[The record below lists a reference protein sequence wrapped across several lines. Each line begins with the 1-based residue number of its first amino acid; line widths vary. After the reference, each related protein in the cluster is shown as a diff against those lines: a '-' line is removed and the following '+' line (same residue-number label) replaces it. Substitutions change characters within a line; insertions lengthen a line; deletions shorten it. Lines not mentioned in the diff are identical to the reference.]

1 MKKISLAVTMC
12 LALSFTLSAQRSM
25 PQALQKL
32 MNAEYAISSL
42 YVDSVN
48 EDKLVEEAI
57 KGMLESLDPH
67 SSYTDAKE
75 TKELEEPLQGEFSGV
90 GIQFNMN
97 KDTLYV
103 IQTVPGGPSERVGV
117 LAGDR
122 IIYVNDT
129 IIAGVKMKNSDIQKR
144 LRGKKGTNV
153 TIKVKRPGVK
163 ELITFR
169 ITRDNIPLHS
179 IDAQYMLDE
188 RTGYLRISR
197 FGAKTHEEMMDAL
210 KELKKQGMTQL
221 IMDLSDNGGGY
232 LNAAIDMCNEFLDR
246 GQLMVYTEGDN
257 SPRNEANANG
267 WGEYQDLHMVV
278 MVNQYSA
285 SAAEIFAGAM
295 QDWDRAV
302 IVGRRT
308 FGKGLVQRPFKFE
321 DGSMMRLTVARY
333 YTPSGRCIQK
343 PYNRGD
349 KKAYEKE
356 LLERANEGEYYSLDS
371 IQFNDSLRYTT
382 RLNHRIIYGGGGVM
396 PDVYVPI
403 DTSEYST
410 YYRDLSAKGILNQY
424 VIKYVDKNRKSIAKQ
439 YSTLDAY
446 DRGFAVSDEMMRD
459 LIAMGEQDSVKFDEE
474 KYRTSELLLKDIVKG
489 LIARDVYGDQS
500 AYNVIINHRNPDL
513 KAAIE
518 VLNDRERFDRLLR
531 EGNPEY
537 ERLVK
542 KNDSNPYFLN
552 DRITVFYS
560 RMPFFLESDTNYD
573 IEGLTPETEY
583 EVQVQANGDAG
594 TSPWTE
600 SLIFVTTKKT
610 SIEEISAD
618 VKGDN
623 RYYNMMGQQV
633 DGNNLPAGIYI
644 HNGKKILVK

>member
-1 MKKISLAVTMC
+1 MKKILLALPMC
-12 LALSFTLSAQRSM
+12 LALSLTISAQRSL
-25 PQALQKL
+25 PQAMQKL
-32 MNAEYAISSL
+32 LNAEYAITSL

-48 EDKLVEEAI
+48 EDKLIEDAI

-103 IQTVPGGPSERVGV
+103 IQTIPGGPSERVGV

-129 IIAGVKMKNSDIQKR
+129 VIAGVKMKNSDIQKR
-144 LRGKKGTNV
+144 LRGKKGTQV
-153 TIKVKRPGVK
+153 TIKVQRPGVK

-197 FGAKTHEEMMDAL
+197 FGAKTYEEMMDAL
-210 KELKKQGMTQL
+210 SDLKKQGMTQL
-221 IMDLSDNGGGY
+221 VMDLSDNGGGY
-232 LNAAIDMCNEFLDR
+232 LNAAIDMCNEFLER

-267 WGEYQDLHMVV
+267 YGDYKDLPMVV

-308 FGKGLVQRPFKFE
+308 FGKGLVQRPIKFD

-343 PYNRGD
+343 PYDRGN

-356 LLERANEGEYYSLDS
+356 LLDRANEGEYYSLDS
-371 IQFNDSLRYTT
+371 IQFNDTLRYTT
-382 RLNHRIIYGGGGVM
+382 RLHGRTIYGGGGVM

-403 DTSEYST
+403 DTTEYST
-410 YYRDLSAKGILNQY
+410 YYRDMTAKGIINQY
-424 VIKYVDKNRKSIAKQ
+424 AIQYVDKNRKSINKQ
-439 YSTLDAY
+439 YETLKDFDNGFIVTDA
-446 DRGFAVSDEMMRD
+446 MMRD
-459 LIAMGEQDSVKFDEE
+459 FIAMGEKDSVKYDEE
-474 KYRTSELLLKDIVKG
+474 KYRTSEQLLKDIIKG

-500 AYNVIINHRNPDL
+500 AYNVIINHRNRDL
-513 KAAIE
+513 KAAIA

-542 KNDSNPYFLN
+542 KHD
-552 DRITVFYS
+552 
-560 RMPFFLESDTNYD
+560 E
-573 IEGLTPETEY
+573 
-583 EVQVQANGDAG
+583 
-594 TSPWTE
+594 
-600 SLIFVTTKKT
+600 
-610 SIEEISAD
+610 
-618 VKGDN
+618 
-623 RYYNMMGQQV
+623 
-633 DGNNLPAGIYI
+633 
-644 HNGKKILVK
+644 

>member
-1 MKKISLAVTMC
+1 MNKGLYLVALCLVISLTVT
-12 LALSFTLSAQRSM
+12 AQRSL
-25 PQALQKL
+25 PQVLQKL
-32 MNAEYAISSL
+32 LNAEYAISTL

-48 EDKLVEEAI
+48 EDKLVEDAI

-129 IIAGVKMKNSDIQKR
+129 TIAGVKMKNSDIQKR

-163 ELITFR
+163 DLITFR
-169 ITRDNIPLHS
+169 ITRDNIPLNS
-179 IDAQYMLDE
+179 IDAKYMLDE

-197 FGAKTHEEMMDAL
+197 FGAKTHEEMMEAL
-210 KELKKQGMTQL
+210 QELKKQGMTQL

-232 LNAAIDMCNEFLDR
+232 LNAAIDMCNEFLER
-246 GQLMVYTEGDN
+246 GQLMVYTEGEN

-267 WGEYQDLHMVV
+267 WGDYKDLHMVV
-278 MVNQYSA
+278 IVNQYSA

-302 IVGRRT
+302 VVGRRT

-356 LLERANEGEYYSLDS
+356 LLDRYNEGEYYSLDS

-382 RLNHRIIYGGGGVM
+382 RLNGRTIYGGGGVM
-396 PDVYVPI
+396 PDVFVPV
-403 DTSEYST
+403 DTTEYST

-424 VIKYVDKNRKSIAKQ
+424 AIKFVDKERKAITKRYATVKEF
-439 YSTLDAY
+439 D
-446 DRGFAVSDEMMRD
+446 DGFVITDEMMRD
-459 LIAMGEQDSVKFDEE
+459 LIQMGESDSIKYDEE
-474 KYRTSELLLKDIVKG
+474 KYRTSEQMLKAITKG
-489 LIARDVYGDQS
+489 LIARDLYGDAE
-500 AYNVIINHRNPDL
+500 AYSVIINHRNPDVQ
-513 KAAIE
+513 AAYQ
-518 VLNDRERFDRLLR
+518 VLNDRERYERLLR

-542 KNDSNPYFLN
+542 KQD
-552 DRITVFYS
+552 D
-560 RMPFFLESDTNYD
+560 
-573 IEGLTPETEY
+573 
-583 EVQVQANGDAG
+583 Q
-594 TSPWTE
+594 
-600 SLIFVTTKKT
+600 
-610 SIEEISAD
+610 
-618 VKGDN
+618 
-623 RYYNMMGQQV
+623 
-633 DGNNLPAGIYI
+633 
-644 HNGKKILVK
+644 

>member
-1 MKKISLAVTMC
+1 MKRISFAVSLF
-12 LALSFTLSAQRSM
+12 LALSLTTTAQRGM
-25 PQALQKL
+25 PQAMQKL
-32 MNAEYAISSL
+32 LNAEYAISTL

-48 EDKLVEEAI
+48 EEKLVEDAI

-67 SSYTDAKE
+67 STYTDAKE

-97 KDTLYV
+97 QDTLYV
-103 IQTVPGGPSERVGV
+103 IQTIPGGPSERVGV

-129 IIAGVKMKNSDIQKR
+129 VIAGVKMRNSDIQKR
-144 LRGKKGTNV
+144 LRGKKGTKV

-179 IDAQYMLDE
+179 IDASYMLDE
-188 RTGYLRISR
+188 RTAYLRISR

-210 KELKKQGMTQL
+210 KDLKKQGMTQL

-267 WGEYQDLHMVV
+267 WGDYKDLHMVV
-278 MVNQYSA
+278 MVNQFSA

-308 FGKGLVQRPFKFE
+308 FGKGLVQRPFKFD

-343 PYNRGD
+343 PYARGD
-349 KKAYEKE
+349 KKAYENE
-356 LLERANEGEYYSLDS
+356 LLDRANEGEYYSLDS
-371 IQFNDSLRYTT
+371 IQFNDTLRYTT
-382 RLNHRIIYGGGGVM
+382 RLNGRTIYGGGGVM

-403 DTSEYST
+403 DTTEYST
-410 YYRDLSAKGILNQY
+410 YYRDMSAKGIINQY
-424 VIKYVDKNRKSIAKQ
+424 SIAYVDENRKELTKQ
-439 YSTLDAY
+439 YKTLKDF
-446 DRGFAVSDEMMRD
+446 DRDFIVTDEMMRD
-459 LIAMGEQDSVKFDEE
+459 FIALGEKDSVKYDEE
-474 KYRTSELLLKDIVKG
+474 KYRTSEQLLKDIVKG
-489 LIARDVYGDQS
+489 LIARGVYGDQS
-500 AYNVIINHRNPDL
+500 AYNVIINHRNRDVQ
-513 KAAIE
+513 AAYE

-542 KNDSNPYFLN
+542 KND
-552 DRITVFYS
+552 
-560 RMPFFLESDTNYD
+560 
-573 IEGLTPETEY
+573 
-583 EVQVQANGDAG
+583 
-594 TSPWTE
+594 
-600 SLIFVTTKKT
+600 
-610 SIEEISAD
+610 
-618 VKGDN
+618 
-623 RYYNMMGQQV
+623 
-633 DGNNLPAGIYI
+633 
-644 HNGKKILVK
+644 

>member
-1 MKKISLAVTMC
+1 MKKLLFAMAMGLV
-12 LALSFTLSAQRSM
+12 LSFTTTAQRSM
-25 PQALQKL
+25 PQAMQKL
-32 MNAEYAISSL
+32 LNAEYAISSL
-42 YVDSVN
+42 YVDTIN
-48 EDKLVEEAI
+48 EDKLVEDAI
-57 KGMLESLDPH
+57 KGMLENLDPH

-75 TKELEEPLQGEFSGV
+75 TKELEEPLQGEFSGI

-129 IIAGVKMKNSDIQKR
+129 LIAGVKMKNSDIMKR

-153 TIKVKRPGVK
+153 TIQILRPGVK

-169 ITRDNIPLHS
+169 ITRDNIPVHS
-179 IDAQYMLDE
+179 IDASYMLDE
-188 RTGYLRISR
+188 QTAYLRISR

-210 KELKKQGMTQL
+210 KALKKQGMKQL

-232 LNAAIDMCNEFLDR
+232 LNAAIDMCNEFLER

-267 WGEYQDLHMVV
+267 WGEYRDLPMVV
-278 MVNQYSA
+278 VVNQYSA

-295 QDWDRAV
+295 QDWDRAIV
-302 IVGRRT
+302 VGRRT
-308 FGKGLVQRPFKFE
+308 FGKGLVQRPFKFD

-356 LLERANEGEYYSLDS
+356 LMDRYNEGEYYSLDS

-382 RLNHRIIYGGGGVM
+382 RINGRTIYGGGGVM
-396 PDVYVPI
+396 PDVFVPV

-410 YYRDLSAKGILNQY
+410 YYRDLSAKGIINQFA
-424 VIKYVDKNRKSIAKQ
+424 IRYVDKNRKTISKQ
-439 YSTLDAY
+439 FKSVKDF
-446 DRGFAVSDEMMRD
+446 DEGFIVTDEMMRD

-474 KYRTSELLLKDIVKG
+474 KFRTSEQLLKAIAKG
-489 LIARDVYGDQS
+489 LIARDVYGDPG
-500 AYNVIINHRNPDL
+500 AYSIIINHRNHDVQ
-513 KAAIE
+513 AAYEI
-518 VLNDRERFDRLLR
+518 LNDQERYQRLLR

-542 KNDSNPYFLN
+542 KN
-552 DRITVFYS
+552 
-560 RMPFFLESDTNYD
+560 E
-573 IEGLTPETEY
+573 
-583 EVQVQANGDAG
+583 Q
-594 TSPWTE
+594 
-600 SLIFVTTKKT
+600 
-610 SIEEISAD
+610 
-618 VKGDN
+618 
-623 RYYNMMGQQV
+623 
-633 DGNNLPAGIYI
+633 
-644 HNGKKILVK
+644 

>member
-1 MKKISLAVTMC
+1 MNKILVTISLF
-12 LALSFTLSAQRSM
+12 LALSVTAAAQRAM
-25 PQALQKL
+25 PQQMQKL
-32 MNAEYAISSL
+32 LNAEYAISTL

-48 EDKLVEEAI
+48 EEKLIEDAI

-97 KDTLYV
+97 QDTLYV
-103 IQTVPGGPSERVGV
+103 IQTIPGGPSERVGV

-122 IIYVNDT
+122 IIFVNDT
-129 IIAGVKMKNSDIQKR
+129 TIAGVKMKNSDIQKR
-144 LRGKKGTNV
+144 LRGKKGSQV

-221 IMDLSDNGGGY
+221 VMDLSDNGGGY

-246 GQLMVYTEGDN
+246 GQLMVYTEGAN

-267 WGEYQDLHMVV
+267 WGDYKDLHMVV

-343 PYNRGD
+343 PYKPGD
-349 KKAYEKE
+349 KKAYENE
-356 LLERANEGEYYSLDS
+356 LLERANEGEYYCLDS
-371 IQFNDSLRYTT
+371 IQFNDTLRYTT
-382 RLNHRIIYGGGGVM
+382 RLHGRTIYGGGGVM

-403 DTSEYST
+403 DTTEYST
-410 YYRDLSAKGILNQY
+410 YYRDMSAKGIINQY
-424 VIKYVDKNRKSIAKQ
+424 VIQYVDKHRKGISKQ
-439 YSTLDAY
+439 FATLNEFDN
-446 DRGFAVSDEMMRD
+446 GFVVTDEMMRD
-459 LIAMGEQDSVKFDEE
+459 FIAMGEKDSVKFDEE
-474 KYRTSELLLKDIVKG
+474 KYRTSEQLLKDIIKG

-500 AYNVIINHRNPDL
+500 AYNVIINHRNRDL
-513 KAAIE
+513 KAALD

-542 KNDSNPYFLN
+542 
-552 DRITVFYS
+552 RTG
-560 RMPFFLESDTNYD
+560 E
-573 IEGLTPETEY
+573 
-583 EVQVQANGDAG
+583 
-594 TSPWTE
+594 
-600 SLIFVTTKKT
+600 
-610 SIEEISAD
+610 
-618 VKGDN
+618 
-623 RYYNMMGQQV
+623 
-633 DGNNLPAGIYI
+633 
-644 HNGKKILVK
+644 

>member
-1 MKKISLAVTMC
+1 MKKVIIAMTMG
-12 LALSFTLSAQRSM
+12 LALSLTLSAQRSM
-25 PQALQKL
+25 PQAMQKL
-32 MNAEYAISSL
+32 LNAEYAISSL
-42 YVDSVN
+42 YVDSIN
-48 EDKLVEEAI
+48 EEKLVEDAI
-57 KGMLESLDPH
+57 KGMLENLDPH

-129 IIAGVKMKNSDIQKR
+129 LIAGVKMKNSDIQKR

-188 RTGYLRISR
+188 HTGYLRISR

-210 KELKKQGMTQL
+210 KDLKKQGMKQL

-232 LNAAIDMCNEFLDR
+232 LNAAIDMCNEFLER
-246 GQLMVYTEGDN
+246 GQLMVYTEGAN

-267 WGEYQDLHMVV
+267 WGDYKDLHMVV
-278 MVNQYSA
+278 IVNQYSA

-349 KKAYEKE
+349 KKAYENE
-356 LLERANEGEYYSLDS
+356 LMDRYNEGEYYCLDS

-382 RLNHRIIYGGGGVM
+382 RLNGRTIYGGGGVM
-396 PDVYVPI
+396 PDIYVPV

-410 YYRDLSAKGILNQY
+410 YYRDLSAKGILNQFA
-424 VIKYVDKNRKSIAKQ
+424 IRYVDKNRKSINKL
-439 YSTLDAY
+439 YKTVKEFDE
-446 DRGFAVSDEMMRD
+446 GFSVNDEMMRD
-459 LIAMGEQDSVKFDEE
+459 LIAMGEQDSVKYDEE
-474 KYRTSELLLKDIVKG
+474 KYRTSEQLLKAIIKG
-489 LIARDVYGDQS
+489 LIARDIYGDTG
-500 AYNVIINHRNPDL
+500 AYSIVINHRNRDVQ
-513 KAAIE
+513 AAYE
-518 VLNDRERFDRLLR
+518 VLNDRERYDRLLR
-531 EGNPEY
+531 EGNSEY
-537 ERLVK
+537 ERLVRK
-542 KNDSNPYFLN
+542 RD
-552 DRITVFYS
+552 
-560 RMPFFLESDTNYD
+560 
-573 IEGLTPETEY
+573 
-583 EVQVQANGDAG
+583 
-594 TSPWTE
+594 
-600 SLIFVTTKKT
+600 
-610 SIEEISAD
+610 
-618 VKGDN
+618 
-623 RYYNMMGQQV
+623 
-633 DGNNLPAGIYI
+633 
-644 HNGKKILVK
+644 

>member
-1 MKKISLAVTMC
+1 MKRILLVVGLGLLFSM
-12 LALSFTLSAQRSM
+12 SMSAQKSM
-25 PQALQKL
+25 PQAMQKL
-32 MNAEYAISSL
+32 LNAEYAISSL

-48 EDKLVEEAI
+48 EDKLIEDAI

-75 TKELEEPLQGEFSGV
+75 TKDLEEPLQGEFSGV

-129 IIAGVKMKNSDIQKR
+129 LIAGVKMKNSDIQKR
-144 LRGKKGTNV
+144 LRGKKGTKV
-153 TIKVKRPGVK
+153 TIQVKRPGVK

-179 IDAQYMLDE
+179 IDASYMLDE
-188 RTGYLRISR
+188 QTGYLRISR

-232 LNAAIDMCNEFLDR
+232 LNAAIDMCNEFLQR
-246 GQLMVYTEGDN
+246 GQMMVYTEGAN
-257 SPRNEANANG
+257 SPRNEAHANG
-267 WGEYQDLHMVV
+267 WGDYKDLPMVV
-278 MVNQYSA
+278 IVNQYSA

-302 IVGRRT
+302 VVGRRT

-349 KKAYEKE
+349 KKAYEHE
-356 LLERANEGEYYSLDS
+356 LLDRYNEGEYYCLDS

-382 RLNHRIIYGGGGVM
+382 CINGRTIYGGGGVM
-396 PDVYVPI
+396 PDIFVPV

-410 YYRDLSAKGILNQY
+410 YYRDMSAKGIINQY
-424 VIKYVDKNRKSIAKQ
+424 VIGYVDKHRKSISKD
-439 YSTLDAY
+439 YKTLKDFDSY
-446 DRGFAVSDEMMRD
+446 FRVSDEMMRD
-459 LIAMGEQDSVKFDEE
+459 FIAMGEKDSVKYDEE
-474 KYRTSELLLKDIVKG
+474 KYRTSEQLLKDIIKG

-500 AYNVIINHRNPDL
+500 AYNIIINHRNHDVQ
-513 KAAIE
+513 AAYE

-537 ERLVK
+537 ERLVRK
-542 KNDSNPYFLN
+542 
-552 DRITVFYS
+552 
-560 RMPFFLESDTNYD
+560 
-573 IEGLTPETEY
+573 
-583 EVQVQANGDAG
+583 
-594 TSPWTE
+594 
-600 SLIFVTTKKT
+600 
-610 SIEEISAD
+610 
-618 VKGDN
+618 
-623 RYYNMMGQQV
+623 
-633 DGNNLPAGIYI
+633 
-644 HNGKKILVK
+644 

>member
-1 MKKISLAVTMC
+1 MKKILFAVT
-12 LALSFTLSAQRSM
+12 LGLILPFTITAQRAM
-25 PQALQKL
+25 PQSMQKL
-32 MNAEYAISSL
+32 LNAEYAINSL

-48 EDKLVEEAI
+48 EDKLIEAAI

-75 TKELEEPLQGEFSGV
+75 TKDLEEPLQGEFSGV

-129 IIAGVKMKNSDIQKR
+129 VIAGVKMKNSDIQKR
-144 LRGKKGTNV
+144 LRGKKGTDV
-153 TIKVKRPGVK
+153 TIKVMRPGVK

-169 ITRDNIPLHS
+169 ITRDNIPVHS
-179 IDAQYMLDE
+179 IDAKYMLDD

-197 FGAKTHEEMMDAL
+197 FGAKTHDEMMEAL
-210 KELKKQGMTQL
+210 KDLKKQGMTQL
-221 IMDLSDNGGGY
+221 VMDLSDNGGGY
-232 LNAAIDMCNEFLDR
+232 LNAAIDMCNEFLER

-267 WGEYQDLHMVV
+267 WGEYKDLHMVV

-302 IVGRRT
+302 VVGRRT
-308 FGKGLVQRPFKFE
+308 FGKGLVQRPFKFD

-343 PYNRGD
+343 AYKRGD
-349 KKAYEKE
+349 KQAYEHE
-356 LLERANEGEYYSLDS
+356 LLDRANEGEYYCLDS
-371 IQFNDSLRYTT
+371 IQFNDTLRYTT
-382 RLNHRIIYGGGGVM
+382 RLNGRTIYGGGGVM

-410 YYRDLSAKGILNQY
+410 YYRDLSAKGIINQY
-424 VIKYVDKNRKSIAKQ
+424 SIKYVDRNRKLIAKQ
-439 YSTLDAY
+439 FKSLQDF
-446 DRGFAVSDEMMRD
+446 DNGFVVTDEMMRD
-459 LIAMGEQDSVKFDEE
+459 LIAMGEQDSIKYNEE
-474 KYRTSELLLKDIVKG
+474 KYRTSEQLIKAIAKG
-489 LIARDVYGDQS
+489 LIARGVYGDSS
-500 AYNVIINHRNPDL
+500 AYSVIINHRNRDL
-513 KAAIE
+513 QAAVE
-518 VLNDRERFDRLLR
+518 VLNDRERYDRLLR

-537 ERLVK
+537 EKLVK
-542 KNDSNPYFLN
+542 K
-552 DRITVFYS
+552 
-560 RMPFFLESDTNYD
+560 
-573 IEGLTPETEY
+573 
-583 EVQVQANGDAG
+583 
-594 TSPWTE
+594 
-600 SLIFVTTKKT
+600 
-610 SIEEISAD
+610 
-618 VKGDN
+618 
-623 RYYNMMGQQV
+623 
-633 DGNNLPAGIYI
+633 
-644 HNGKKILVK
+644 

>member
-1 MKKISLAVTMC
+1 MRKILFVAGLS
-12 LALSFTLSAQRSM
+12 LALSMTVSAQRSM

-32 MNAEYAISSL
+32 LNAEYAISTL
-42 YVDSVN
+42 YVDTIN

-103 IQTVPGGPSERVGV
+103 IQTIPGGPSERVGV

-129 IIAGVKMKNSDIQKR
+129 TIAGVKMKNSDIQKR

-163 ELITFR
+163 DLITFR

-210 KELKKQGMTQL
+210 KELEKQGMTQL
-221 IMDLSDNGGGY
+221 IMDLNDNGGGY

-246 GQLMVYTEGDN
+246 GQLMVYTEGEN

-267 WGEYQDLHMVV
+267 WGNYKTLPMVV

-302 IVGRRT
+302 VVGRRT

-343 PYNRGD
+343 PYSRGD

-356 LLERANEGEYYSLDS
+356 LLDRYNEGEYYSLDS
-371 IQFNDSLRYTT
+371 IQFNDLLRYTT
-382 RLNHRIIYGGGGVM
+382 RVNGRTIYGGGGVM
-396 PDVYVPI
+396 PDIFVPV
-403 DTSEYST
+403 DTTEYST
-410 YYRDLSAKGILNQY
+410 YYRDMTAKGILNQY
-424 VIKYVDKNRKSIAKQ
+424 AIKYVDKNRKAISKQ
-439 YSTLDAY
+439 FKTVKDF
-446 DRGFAVSDEMMRD
+446 DNGFTVSDEMMRD
-459 LIAMGEQDSVKFDEE
+459 FIAMGEQDSVKYDEE
-474 KYRTSELLLKDIVKG
+474 KYRTSEQLLKDIIKG

-500 AYNVIINHRNPDL
+500 AYSVILNHRNRDL
-513 KAAIE
+513 QAAIA
-518 VLNDRERFDRLLR
+518 VLNDPERFQRLLR

-542 KNDSNPYFLN
+542 KS
-552 DRITVFYS
+552 
-560 RMPFFLESDTNYD
+560 E
-573 IEGLTPETEY
+573 
-583 EVQVQANGDAG
+583 
-594 TSPWTE
+594 
-600 SLIFVTTKKT
+600 K
-610 SIEEISAD
+610 
-618 VKGDN
+618 
-623 RYYNMMGQQV
+623 
-633 DGNNLPAGIYI
+633 
-644 HNGKKILVK
+644 

>member
-1 MKKISLAVTMC
+1 MKKILLAVSLIT
-12 LALSFTLSAQRSM
+12 ALSITTAAQRSMVM

-32 MNAEYAISSL
+32 LNAEYAISSL

-97 KDTLYV
+97 QDTLYV
-103 IQTVPGGPSERVGV
+103 IQTVPGGPSERVGI

-122 IIYVNDT
+122 IITVNDT
-129 IIAGVKMKNSDIQKR
+129 TIAGVKMRNSDIQKR
-144 LRGKKGTNV
+144 LRGKKGTQV
-153 TIKVKRPGVK
+153 TVQVKRASVK
-163 ELITFR
+163 EPITFR

-179 IDAQYMLDE
+179 IDASYMMDE

-221 IMDLSDNGGGY
+221 ILDLGDNGGGY
-232 LNAAIDMCNEFLDR
+232 LNAAIDMCNEFLQR

-257 SPRNEANANG
+257 NPRNEANANG
-267 WGEYQDLHMVV
+267 WGEYKDLHMVV
-278 MVNQYSA
+278 IVNQYSA

-302 IVGRRT
+302 VVGRRT

-343 PYNRGD
+343 PYARGN
-349 KKAYEKE
+349 KKAYEKD
-356 LLERANEGEYYSLDS
+356 LLDRANEGEYYSLDS
-371 IQFNDSLRYTT
+371 IQFNDTLRYTT
-382 RLNHRIIYGGGGVM
+382 RLNGRTIYGGGGVM

-410 YYRDLSAKGILNQY
+410 YYRDLTAKGIINQY
-424 VIKYVDKNRKSIAKQ
+424 VIRYVDKNRKSLLKQ
-439 YSTLDAY
+439 FKSVKDF
-446 DRGFAVSDEMMRD
+446 DNGFTVTDQMMRD
-459 LIAMGEQDSVKFDEE
+459 LIEMGEKDSIKFDEE
-474 KYRTSELLLKDIVKG
+474 KYRTSQQLIKTIAKG
-489 LIARDVYGDQS
+489 LIARDVYSDPG
-500 AYNVIINHRNPDL
+500 AYSVIINHRNQDVQ
-513 KAAIE
+513 AAYE
-518 VLNDRERFDRLLR
+518 VLNDRERYDRLLR

-542 KNDSNPYFLN
+542 VEK
-552 DRITVFYS
+552 
-560 RMPFFLESDTNYD
+560 
-573 IEGLTPETEY
+573 
-583 EVQVQANGDAG
+583 
-594 TSPWTE
+594 
-600 SLIFVTTKKT
+600 
-610 SIEEISAD
+610 
-618 VKGDN
+618 
-623 RYYNMMGQQV
+623 
-633 DGNNLPAGIYI
+633 
-644 HNGKKILVK
+644 

>member
-1 MKKISLAVTMC
+1 MRKILFVAGLS
-12 LALSFTLSAQRSM
+12 LALSMTVSAQRSM

-32 MNAEYAISSL
+32 LNAEYAISTL
-42 YVDSVN
+42 YVDTIN

-103 IQTVPGGPSERVGV
+103 IQTIPGGPSERVGV

-129 IIAGVKMKNSDIQKR
+129 TIAGVKMKNSDIQKR

-163 ELITFR
+163 DLITFR

-210 KELKKQGMTQL
+210 KELEKQGMTQL
-221 IMDLSDNGGGY
+221 IMDLNDNGGGY

-246 GQLMVYTEGDN
+246 GQLMVYTEGEN

-267 WGEYQDLHMVV
+267 WGNYKTLPMVV

-302 IVGRRT
+302 VVGRRT

-343 PYNRGD
+343 PYSRGD

-356 LLERANEGEYYSLDS
+356 LLDRYNEGEYYSLDS

-382 RLNHRIIYGGGGVM
+382 RVNGRTIYGGGGVM
-396 PDVYVPI
+396 PDIFVPV
-403 DTSEYST
+403 DTTEYST
-410 YYRDLSAKGILNQY
+410 YYRDMTAKGILNQY
-424 VIKYVDKNRKSIAKQ
+424 AIKYVDKNRKAISKQ
-439 YSTLDAY
+439 FKTVKDF
-446 DRGFAVSDEMMRD
+446 DNGFTVSDEMMRD
-459 LIAMGEQDSVKFDEE
+459 FIAMGEQDSVKYDEE
-474 KYRTSELLLKDIVKG
+474 KYRTSEQLLKDIIKG

-500 AYNVIINHRNPDL
+500 AYSVILNHRNRDL
-513 KAAIE
+513 QAAIA
-518 VLNDRERFDRLLR
+518 VLNDPERFQRLLR

-542 KNDSNPYFLN
+542 KS
-552 DRITVFYS
+552 
-560 RMPFFLESDTNYD
+560 E
-573 IEGLTPETEY
+573 
-583 EVQVQANGDAG
+583 
-594 TSPWTE
+594 
-600 SLIFVTTKKT
+600 K
-610 SIEEISAD
+610 
-618 VKGDN
+618 
-623 RYYNMMGQQV
+623 
-633 DGNNLPAGIYI
+633 
-644 HNGKKILVK
+644 

>member
-1 MKKISLAVTMC
+1 MNKTLLAIALCLAVSIT
-12 LALSFTLSAQRSM
+12 AIAQRSM
-25 PQALQKL
+25 PQAMQKL
-32 MNAEYAISSL
+32 LNAEYAISSL

-48 EDKLVEEAI
+48 EDKLIEDAI
-57 KGMLESLDPH
+57 KGMLENLDPH

-129 IIAGVKMKNSDIQKR
+129 TIAGVKMKNSDIQKR
-144 LRGKKGTNV
+144 LRGKKGTQV
-153 TIKVKRPGVK
+153 TIKVQRPGVK
-163 ELITFR
+163 DLITFR

-179 IDAQYMLDE
+179 IDAQYMLDDH
-188 RTGYLRISR
+188 TGYLRISR
-197 FGAKTHEEMMDAL
+197 FGAKTHEEMIDAL
-210 KELKKQGMTQL
+210 KQLKKQGMTQL
-221 IMDLSDNGGGY
+221 VMDLSDNGGGY
-232 LNAAIDMCNEFLDR
+232 LNAAIDMCNEFFDR
-246 GQLMVYTEGDN
+246 GQLMVYTEGQN
-257 SPRNEANANG
+257 SPRNEAHANG
-267 WGEYQDLHMVV
+267 WGEYKDLPLVV

-343 PYNRGD
+343 PYDRGN

-356 LLERANEGEYYSLDS
+356 LLDRANEGEYYSLDS

-382 RLNHRIIYGGGGVM
+382 RLNGRTIYGGGGVM

-403 DTSEYST
+403 DTTEYST
-410 YYRDLSAKGILNQY
+410 YYRDMTAKGIINQFA
-424 VIKYVDKNRKSIAKQ
+424 IQYVDKHRKSIAKQ
-439 YSTLDAY
+439 YKTVKDF
-446 DRGFAVSDEMMRD
+446 DRGFTVSDEMMRD
-459 LIAMGEQDSVKFDEE
+459 FIAMGENDSVKYDEE
-474 KYRTSELLLKDIVKG
+474 KFRTSERLLKDIIKG

-500 AYNVIINHRNPDL
+500 AYSVIINHRNRDL
-513 KAAIE
+513 KAATE
-518 VLNDRERFDRLLR
+518 VLNDPERYRRLIT

-542 KNDSNPYFLN
+542 HS
-552 DRITVFYS
+552 
-560 RMPFFLESDTNYD
+560 
-573 IEGLTPETEY
+573 
-583 EVQVQANGDAG
+583 A
-594 TSPWTE
+594 
-600 SLIFVTTKKT
+600 TK
-610 SIEEISAD
+610 
-618 VKGDN
+618 
-623 RYYNMMGQQV
+623 Q
-633 DGNNLPAGIYI
+633 
-644 HNGKKILVK
+644 

>member
-1 MKKISLAVTMC
+1 MKKVIIAMTMG
-12 LALSFTLSAQRSM
+12 LALSLTLSAQRSM
-25 PQALQKL
+25 PQAMQKL
-32 MNAEYAISSL
+32 LNAEYAISSL
-42 YVDSVN
+42 YVDSIN
-48 EDKLVEEAI
+48 EEKLVEDAI
-57 KGMLESLDPH
+57 KGMLENLDPH

-129 IIAGVKMKNSDIQKR
+129 LIAGVKMKNSDIQKR

-153 TIKVKRPGVK
+153 TIKVKRPGVN

-169 ITRDNIPLHS
+169 ITRDNIPVHS
-179 IDAQYMLDE
+179 IDACYMLDE
-188 RTGYLRISR
+188 QTGYLRISR
-197 FGAKTHEEMMDAL
+197 FGAKTHDEMMESL
-210 KELKKQGMTQL
+210 KDLRKQGMKQL

-232 LNAAIDMCNEFLDR
+232 LNAAIDMCNEFLER
-246 GQLMVYTEGDN
+246 GQLMVYTEGVN

-267 WGEYQDLHMVV
+267 WGDYKDLHMVV
-278 MVNQYSA
+278 IVNQYSA

-349 KKAYEKE
+349 KKAYEHE
-356 LLERANEGEYYSLDS
+356 LMDRYNEGEYYSLDS

-382 RLNHRIIYGGGGVM
+382 RLNGRTIYGGGGVM
-396 PDVYVPI
+396 PDIFVPV

-410 YYRDLSAKGILNQY
+410 YYRDMSAKGILNQFA
-424 VIKYVDKNRKSIAKQ
+424 IRYVDKNRKSINKL
-439 YSTLDAY
+439 YKTVKDF
-446 DRGFAVSDEMMRD
+446 DEGFSVNDEMMRD
-459 LIAMGEQDSVKFDEE
+459 LTAMGEQDSVKYDEE
-474 KYRTSELLLKDIVKG
+474 KYRTSEQLLKAIIKG
-489 LIARDVYGDQS
+489 LIARDIYGDTG
-500 AYNVIINHRNPDL
+500 AYSIVINHRNRDVR
-513 KAAIE
+513 AAYE
-518 VLNDRERFDRLLR
+518 VLNDRERYNRLLR

-542 KNDSNPYFLN
+542 KND
-552 DRITVFYS
+552 
-560 RMPFFLESDTNYD
+560 
-573 IEGLTPETEY
+573 
-583 EVQVQANGDAG
+583 
-594 TSPWTE
+594 
-600 SLIFVTTKKT
+600 K
-610 SIEEISAD
+610 
-618 VKGDN
+618 
-623 RYYNMMGQQV
+623 
-633 DGNNLPAGIYI
+633 
-644 HNGKKILVK
+644 

>member
-1 MKKISLAVTMC
+1 MKKILLALPMC
-12 LALSFTLSAQRSM
+12 LALSLTISAQRSL
-25 PQALQKL
+25 PQAMQKL
-32 MNAEYAISSL
+32 LNAEYAITSL

-48 EDKLVEEAI
+48 EDKLIEDAI

-103 IQTVPGGPSERVGV
+103 IQTIPGGPSERVGV

-129 IIAGVKMKNSDIQKR
+129 VIAGVKMKNSDIQKR
-144 LRGKKGTNV
+144 LRGKKGTQV
-153 TIKVKRPGVK
+153 TIKVQRPGVK

-197 FGAKTHEEMMDAL
+197 FGAKTYEEMIDAL
-210 KELKKQGMTQL
+210 SDLKKQGMTQL
-221 IMDLSDNGGGY
+221 VMDLSDNGGGY
-232 LNAAIDMCNEFLDR
+232 LNAAIDMCNEFLER

-267 WGEYQDLHMVV
+267 YGDYKDLPMVV

-308 FGKGLVQRPFKFE
+308 FGKGLVQRPIKFD

-343 PYNRGD
+343 PYDRGN

-356 LLERANEGEYYSLDS
+356 LLDRANEGEYYSLDS
-371 IQFNDSLRYTT
+371 IQFNDTLRYTT
-382 RLNHRIIYGGGGVM
+382 RLHGRTIYGGGGVM

-403 DTSEYST
+403 DTTEYST
-410 YYRDLSAKGILNQY
+410 YYRDMTAKGIINQY
-424 VIKYVDKNRKSIAKQ
+424 AIQYVDKNRKSISKQ
-439 YSTLDAY
+439 YETLKDFDNGFIVTDA
-446 DRGFAVSDEMMRD
+446 MMRD
-459 LIAMGEQDSVKFDEE
+459 FIAMGEKDSVKYDEE
-474 KYRTSELLLKDIVKG
+474 KYRTSEQLLKDIIKG

-500 AYNVIINHRNPDL
+500 AYNVIINHRNRDL
-513 KAAIE
+513 KAAIA

-537 ERLVK
+537 ERLLK
-542 KNDSNPYFLN
+542 KHD
-552 DRITVFYS
+552 
-560 RMPFFLESDTNYD
+560 E
-573 IEGLTPETEY
+573 
-583 EVQVQANGDAG
+583 
-594 TSPWTE
+594 
-600 SLIFVTTKKT
+600 
-610 SIEEISAD
+610 
-618 VKGDN
+618 
-623 RYYNMMGQQV
+623 
-633 DGNNLPAGIYI
+633 
-644 HNGKKILVK
+644 